1 MRLHVGLPA
10 LRGEIA
16 KYAQKFD
23 LLELRAEPGTLPKPG
38 RLREWRLR
46 APEQFVFSVA
56 LSTAVGTLEPGD
68 AFESGLEYALRVA
81 DALKAGWIVLRTPA
95 SVMPSRRTERR
106 LAELVA
112 RLPKEGCR
120 IAWEPRGVWEDEL
133 VEALAAR
140 LGVHLVRDLRF
151 KEAPSS
157 EVVYARL
164 IALGAGSRLSLEAA
178 ERVAER
184 VAEKSEAYVVIEAE
198 GAIRGAQHLREAVV
212 SALELADSEEAG
224 GRLAVSAGDAD
235 DDELED
241 DVGEGEVDEDDE
253 DLEDEDDEDLEDE
266 DDEDLEDEDDEDED
280 DEDLEDEDDE
290 DFEDEDDEDLDDAAD
305 VDDEGEAAAPAGSAA
320 SKLAPGS
327 GKRRPKH

>member
-56 LSTAVGTLEPGD
+56 LSNAVGTLEPGD

-81 DALKAGWIVLRTPA
+81 EALKAGWIVLRTPA

-224 GRLAVSAGDAD
+224 SRLAESAGDAD
-235 DDELED
+235 ADDALED
-241 DVGEGEVDEDDE
+241 EDEDDLGEDEVDEDDE
-253 DLEDEDDEDLEDE
+253 DLEDEDEDEDDLEDEDDEDLEDE
-266 DDEDLEDEDDEDED
+266 DA
-280 DEDLEDEDDE
+280 E
-290 DFEDEDDEDLDDAAD
+290 DFEDEDDEDLDEAAD
-305 VDDEGEAAAPAGSAA
+305 VDDEGEAAAPAGSTA